1 MSLNNSANGASPAPD
16 DNVRYDLAGNPLPP
30 LPAAAPPAGAYPP
43 PILPAASA
51 PPRFAP
57 PPGAVPP
64 SFQPPPGAAAPAWGG
79 TAAPAPRSAAG
90 PVLYIGLGVA
100 AVVLLGLIF
109 GLRAMKPVLVTA
121 PTSYQTY
128 TALDSSFS
136 CDRPA
141 GWKMQEAG
149 SQGGSLSWVSF
160 EIGHARVKVVSDAAG
175 SLLSESTNAANANL
189 PPEQQTPPVAKLHE
203 ADKSQLANSLTD
215 YQEGLAQRVTLTGGD
230 ARVSEWTATDNGKL
244 HGYRVTMLNK
254 EREIT
259 VICLSP
265 ERNWAVLQPAFQRI
279 INSVTPGN
287 G

>member
-203 ADKSQLANSLTD
+203 ADKSQLAELID
-215 YQEGLAQRVTLTGGD
+215 GLPGGLGAEGHADGRRCQGVGMDSDRQRQIARLPGD
-230 ARVSEWTATDNGKL
+230 DAEQRTRDHRHLPVAGAKLGRFAAR
-244 HGYRVTMLNK
+244 
-254 EREIT
+254 
-259 VICLSP
+259 LSA
-265 ERNWAVLQPAFQRI
+265 NH
-279 INSVTPGN
+279 
-287 G
+287 